1 MKDEKIYLQCDLYV
15 VADLFAFLD
24 RERAI
29 FVYISLALLMTL
41 RENKTSVNRLT
52 AFPVYWLAQSFGT
65 STRECNVLPKKT
77 YKTRALSRSID
88 PMTKGLMIYAGH
100 RDFSH
105 FLD

>member
-52 AFPVYWLAQSFGT
+52 AFPVY
-65 STRECNVLPKKT
+65 
-77 YKTRALSRSID
+77 
-88 PMTKGLMIYAGH
+88 
-100 RDFSH
+100 
-105 FLD
+105 